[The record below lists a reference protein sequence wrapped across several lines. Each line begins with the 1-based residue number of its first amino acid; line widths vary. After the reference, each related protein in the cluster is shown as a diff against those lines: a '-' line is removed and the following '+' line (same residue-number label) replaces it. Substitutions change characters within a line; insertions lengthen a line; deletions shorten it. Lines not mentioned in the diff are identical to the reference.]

1 MPAERKRSGIGL
13 REVRALAEGQ
23 EVWDVTVP
31 GFGARRQQSKAVAYV
46 LLYRTSDGRS
56 RRFTI
61 GRHGAPWTPDTARDE
76 ARRLLGQ
83 VAAGADPSAT
93 KQAKRTAA
101 TVAELCDLYLADAD
115 AGRLLTRR
123 GGTKKASTISTDR
136 SRISA
141 HIKPI
146 LGAMK
151 VPAVTREDVEAFMHK
166 IAEGATKTR
175 APTGRKRGVSIVR
188 GGKGASSRTVGL
200 LGAIFTYAVRK
211 RLRPDNP
218 VQGVVRHADGRR
230 ERRLT
235 DAEYSAFG
243 AGLAKIAE
251 PRPRATP
258 MKLGAPER
266 AGMWPAALAAA
277 RFLALTGWRR
287 GEALTLRWEYV
298 DLDRRTARLPDTK
311 TGLSVRPLS
320 SAACD
325 VLRTL
330 TRENPETLVFP
341 AARGAGTMGGFT
353 SLFARIIKAGE
364 LPPDVT
370 PHVLRHSFASLAGD
384 LGYSETTIAALVGH
398 KGQSITSRYV
408 HAADAVLLA
417 AADTVAARTA
427 ELMGLAAPSGKVVQM
442 VQAAQTVPERKTA

>member
-1 MPAERKRSGIGL
+1 MTAVRKRIGL
-13 REVRALAEGQ
+13 WEVRALGKGE
-23 EVWDVTVP
+23 EVWDLTVP
-31 GFGARRQQSKAVAYV
+31 GFGARRQRSEAVAYV
-46 LLYRTSDGRS
+46 LLYRTAEGRS

-83 VAAGADPSAT
+83 VATGTDPSAM

-146 LGAMK
+146 LGGMR
-151 VPAVTREDVEAFMHK
+151 VPTVTREDVEDFMHQV
-166 IAEGATKTR
+166 ADGTTKART
-175 APTGRKRGVSIVR
+175 PTGRKGGMSIVR
-188 GGKGASSRTVGL
+188 GGRGASSRTVGL

-218 VQGVVRHADGRR
+218 VHGVVRHADGRR

-235 DAEYSAFG
+235 DAEYAALG
-243 AGLAKIAE
+243 AGLAKATE

-258 MKLGAPER
+258 MKRGAPER
-266 AGMWPAALAAA
+266 AGMWPAALVAA

-287 GEALTLRWEYV
+287 GEALTLRWEHL

-311 TGLSVRPLS
+311 TGLSIRPLS
-320 SAACD
+320 YAACN

-330 TRENPETLVFP
+330 TRREPETLVFP
-341 AARGAGTMGGFT
+341 ATRGDGIMSGFT
-353 SLFARIIKAGE
+353 SLFERIAKAGG
-364 LPPDVT
+364 LPADVT

-384 LGYSETTIAALVGH
+384 LGFSETTIAALVGH

-408 HAADAVLLA
+408 HAADLVLLA
-417 AADTVAARTA
+417 AADAVAGRTA
-427 ELMGLAAPSGKVVQM
+427 ALMGETTEAKVLQM
-442 VQAAQTVPERKTA
+442 PRRVTG

>member
-1 MPAERKRSGIGL
+1 MAERKRIGL
-13 REVRALAEGQ
+13 RDVRALGEGG
-23 EVWDVTVP
+23 EVWDVAVP
-31 GFGARRQQSKAVAYV
+31 GFGARRQRSEAVAYV
-46 LLYRTSDGRS
+46 LLYRTTDGRS

-76 ARRLLGQ
+76 ARRLLGE
-83 VAAGADPSAT
+83 VSKGNDPSAA
-93 KQAKRTAA
+93 KQAKRSAA
-101 TVAELCDLYLADAD
+101 TVAELCDLYLEDAD

-123 GGTKKASTISTDR
+123 GGTKKASTILTDR
-136 SRISA
+136 SRIAA
-141 HIKPI
+141 HIKLI

-151 VPAVTREDVEAFMHK
+151 VSAVTREDVEAFMHG
-166 IAEGATKTR
+166 IAEGATKAR
-175 APTGRKRGVSIVR
+175 KPTGNKGGLSNVR

-200 LGAIFTYAVRK
+200 LGALFTYAVRK
-211 RLRPDNP
+211 RMRADNP

-235 DAEYSAFG
+235 DAEYAALG
-243 AGLAKIAE
+243 AGLAAAAL
-251 PRPRATP
+251 PRPRMTP
-258 MKLGAPER
+258 RKAGAVEP

-277 RFLALTGWRR
+277 RFLALTGWRS
-287 GEALTLRWEYV
+287 GEALTLRWEHV

-320 SAACD
+320 HAACD

-330 TRENPETLVFP
+330 TRGGADALVFP
-341 AARGAGTMGGFT
+341 ANRGKGTMAGFPAM
-353 SLFARIIKAGE
+353 FARIIKAGG
-364 LPPDVT
+364 LPADVT

-417 AADTVAARTA
+417 AADAVAGRTA
-427 ELMGLAAPSGKVVQM
+427 ELMGDRAAPGKVVQLGR
-442 VQAAQTVPERKTA
+442 AARPARERARA